1 MRNHLNL
8 FIFTILLIFSLN
20 AASAVKQFTEA
31 DLLTWSKESS
41 PKLDEIQANLLSSQ
55 TQAGTTEEEYA
66 PELFGQASYS
76 ETQERPIIQFLPV
89 FSPVK
94 LAQLGVRKKF
104 GGGFQASVQAAADQR
119 SAVSP
124 VSGRYDNVTTTVV
137 GLTLQMDLWKDLFGR
152 ISKAERENASLET
165 KRSTLESEISSK
177 AFAISLRRI
186 YWNLVATEEQLKISK
201 RLLVTASEQ
210 VADAKKKL
218 KNSIGDAG
226 EVARYTAQY
235 ASRQGQVIVLT
246 YQKEN
251 LLKQLK
257 TFLPQLGKEELVLAP
272 YDLELTQKEVIECSG
287 VIIKEAEI
295 PYNFTKYDEVVGIL
309 RDLKSS
315 KKSINERF
323 SDVDVKLFGT
333 LKSTGVGSDQVNPTY
348 YRGSY
353 GNAYDDMRNNNRS
366 GYEVGVNVVL
376 PLGDAKE
383 KLERTKTLY
392 DEKRF
397 RAQISQ
403 AESQVVSTHTQLA
416 KSMGLI
422 QEVIETQRLGTASL
436 DKRLQV
442 IRKKFT
448 QARVSVNDLILD
460 QDALLN
466 SELSTIDSQMQAMN
480 VLFDYFMI
488 FTDTPCA
495 FNRN

>member
-1 MRNHLNL
+1 MRKFTDLM
-8 FIFTILLIFSLN
+8 IFAVLVSTSYK
-20 AASAVKQFTEA
+20 AQSAVMQFTEA
-31 DLLTWSKESS
+31 DLLAWSKQES

-55 TQAGTTEEEYA
+55 TQTGTTEEKYA
-66 PELFGQASYS
+66 PELFGRASYS
-76 ETQERPIIQFLPV
+76 ETQERPVIQFLPV

-94 LAQLGVRKKF
+94 QGQLGIRKKF
-104 GGGFQASVQAAADQR
+104 GGGFEASVQATTDQR
-119 SAVSP
+119 SASSP
-124 VSGRYDNVTTTVV
+124 VSGKYDDVTTTIVS
-137 GLTLQMDLWKDLFGR
+137 LTLQMDLWKDLFGR
-152 ISKAERENASLET
+152 ISKAERLNAALES
-165 KRSTLESEISSK
+165 KRSSLESEVSQK

-186 YWNLVATEEQLKISK
+186 YWNLVAVEEQLKISK
-201 RLLVTASEQ
+201 RLLATASEQ

-226 EVARYTAQY
+226 EVARYTAQF
-235 ASRQGQVIVLT
+235 ASRQGQVILLT

-257 TFLPQLGKEELVLAP
+257 TMLPQLGRDELVLAP
-272 YDLELTQKEVIECSG
+272 YDLEVTQREVIECSG
-287 VIIKEAEI
+287 VIIKETEV
-295 PYNFTKYDEVVGIL
+295 PYQFTKYDEVVGIL
-309 RDLKSS
+309 REQKSS
-315 KKSINERF
+315 AKGVNERI

-333 LKSTGVGSDQVNPTY
+333 VRSTGVGSDQLSQTN

-353 GNAYDDMRNNNRS
+353 GAAYDDMSSNNRS
-366 GYEVGVNVVL
+366 GYEVGVNFVL
-376 PLGDAKE
+376 PLGDARE
-383 KLERTKTLY
+383 NVQRTKTLY

-397 RAQISQ
+397 RAQIGQ

-436 DKRLQV
+436 DKRLEV
-442 IRKKFT
+442 MGKKFT

-460 QDALLN
+460 QDALMN